1 MGPET
6 PPDSFLALNHPR
18 THSAEPGDSALTLTA
33 GEAAH
38 TRTALIL
45 LTII

>member
-18 THSAEPGDSALTLTA
+18 THGAEPGDSALTLTS

-45 LTII
+45 LAII